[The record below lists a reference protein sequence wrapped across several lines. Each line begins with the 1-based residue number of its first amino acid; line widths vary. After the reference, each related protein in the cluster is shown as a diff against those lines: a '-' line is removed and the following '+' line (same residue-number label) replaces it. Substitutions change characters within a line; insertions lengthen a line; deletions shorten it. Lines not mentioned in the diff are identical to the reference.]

1 VAQTFLSART
11 EVTLRRP
18 DRNVLLDLRDPLDGA
33 AAERTLEVGE
43 LDDRDRRDGV
53 PAHRAVRFHLDARR
67 LQEDV
72 YAGRVAQLLPELGA
86 ARLQAAAAHSFRDLG
101 QGLTLR
107 QTGVAFRDAFVHRL
121 DVRHHRHDDL
131 RFDLRLQQLLG
142 RDVAPRGFGFDQLRG
157 DQILEDA
164 AADVE
169 G

>member
-1 VAQTFLSART
+1 MHLPELPLLFGAVRRLGGALGGAVDGERIVAEDEADLVA
-11 EVTLRRP
+11 V
-18 DRNVLLDLRDPLDGA
+18 VLLDLRDRL
-33 AAERTLEVGE
+33 
-43 LDDRDRRDGV
+43 DGV
-53 PAHRAVRFHLDARR
+53 PAHRAVRFHLDTRR
-67 LQEDV
+67 RQEDV
-72 YAGRVAQLLPELGA
+72 SAGRVAQLLHELGA

-101 QGLTLR
+101 QGLILR